1 MSAGNG
7 GAAIGLANTNKR
19 AVIGAQVADT
29 VLPTAGVDYMGDNLS
44 QYWVTNWLGEEVN
57 PAFQV
62 ASCNG
67 GAKVLQWVTNTASL
81 TVPADGRVAVS
92 GAGVATAAAGT
103 GAFKTFVPAAV
114 VIPANSFFW
123 VETFP

>member
-1 MSAGNG
+1 MSAGNA

-29 VLPTAGVDYMGDNLS
+29 VFPTAGIDYLGDNLS
-44 QYWVTNWLGEEVN
+44 QYWDRNWLGEDVAT
-57 PAFQV
+57 PYTV

-67 GAKVLQWVTNTASL
+67 GAKILQWVTNTASL

-92 GAGVATAAAGT
+92 GAGVATAASGT
-103 GAFKTFVPAAV
+103 GAFKTFVPATT